1 MAGLKIRKARTG
13 DVGAIFA
20 IRSRVRENHLSASQL
35 AERGITKT
43 AFGKWLT
50 DGHGIW
56 IADLDGSAAGFAIAI
71 PAESTLW
78 ALFVDPDFEGRG
90 VGAAL
95 LRMAEDWLF
104 EQGCDDIS
112 LTTGADPKNRAHGFY
127 ELHGW
132 ISTGDEDGGEVEYIK
147 SNPSMSLFDFT

>member
-1 MAGLKIRKARTG
+1 MAGMKIRKARLG

-20 IRSRVRENHLSASQL
+20 IRSRVRENHLSASEL
-35 AERGITKT
+35 AERGITKA

-50 DGHGIW
+50 DGYGIW

-71 PAESTLW
+71 PHESTLW

-95 LRMAEDWLF
+95 LRMAEEWLF
-104 EQGCDDIS
+104 AQGCDDIS

-127 ELHGW
+127 DMHGW
-132 ISTGDEDGGEVEYIK
+132 HSTGDVDGDEIEYIK
-147 SNPSMSLFDFT
+147 SNPSLSLFDF